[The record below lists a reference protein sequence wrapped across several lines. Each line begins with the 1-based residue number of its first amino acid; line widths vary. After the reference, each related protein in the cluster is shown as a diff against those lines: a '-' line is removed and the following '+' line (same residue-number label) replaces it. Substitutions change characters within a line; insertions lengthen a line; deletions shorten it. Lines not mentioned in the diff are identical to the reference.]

1 MSPNGDFAQDA
12 QQVALLATASVE
24 QRSAHLLL
32 GGFYCFSLRLAG
44 SSPALRTLD
53 L

>member
-1 MSPNGDFAQDA
+1 MSPNGDFAQDD
-12 QQVALLATASVE
+12 QQVALLATASVG
-24 QRSAHLLL
+24 AHLLL
-32 GGFYCFSLRLAG
+32 GGSFHRLSSLRLAG